1 MTALLPWIVGVIVL
15 LAVWIAGVAWI
26 DSAED

>member
-1 MTALLPWIVGVIVL
+1 MTALPWIVGVIVL